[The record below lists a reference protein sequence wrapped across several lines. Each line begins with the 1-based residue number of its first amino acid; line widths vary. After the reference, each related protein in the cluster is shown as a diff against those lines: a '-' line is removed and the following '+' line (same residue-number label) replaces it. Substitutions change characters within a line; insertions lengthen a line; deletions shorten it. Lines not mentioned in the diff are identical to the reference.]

1 MSSGEHG
8 NSRSVYSITLISF
21 HCNFAIVSFG
31 VIHTMIIIIIPYTTI
46 SYFSK
51 YYHLFNLGRSAENLK
66 LLVAQQ
72 QLHVNLSDISSYTN

>member
-8 NSRSVYSITLISF
+8 NSRSVYSVTLISF
-21 HCNFAIVSFG
+21 HCSFAIVSFG
-31 VIHTMIIIIIPYTTI
+31 VITMIIIIIPYTTI

-51 YYHLFNLGRSAENLK
+51 YYYLFNLGRSAENLN

-72 QLHVNLSDISSYTN
+72 QLHVNLSDISSYSN